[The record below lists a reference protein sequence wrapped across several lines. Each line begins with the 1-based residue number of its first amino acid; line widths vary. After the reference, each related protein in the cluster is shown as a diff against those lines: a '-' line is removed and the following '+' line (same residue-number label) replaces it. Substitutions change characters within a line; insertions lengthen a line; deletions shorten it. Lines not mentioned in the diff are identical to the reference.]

1 MDTDQATGK
10 QETQGR
16 TTALREDFG
25 LRWQSAAAT
34 PLSDGGHPCQS
45 GVALRSA
52 TAVQKSLIPAQAAP
66 RLCVSPDLAAN
77 RISRKQ
83 SINQSHLPSG
93 PTRTHHPKT
102 DVVVAIVGM
111 VVVAVTATQVVG
123 IIVDPRPTA
132 QHTAESAACS
142 TSGRGPASPKSPKN
156 FRRATRVEKRKE

>member
-83 SINQSHLPSG
+83 SINQRHLPSG
-93 PTRTHHPKT
+93 PTRTHHSKT

-111 VVVAVTATQVVG
+111 IVVAVTASQVVG
-123 IIVDPRPTA
+123 IIVERPTT
-132 QHTAESAACS
+132 QHPSASAAHS
-142 TSGRGPASPKSPKN
+142 T
-156 FRRATRVEKRKE
+156 